1 MGEAGQLFLRSAQRW
16 QPGFTGHGQ
25 EPAIAAICAQVE
37 GMPLAVELAA
47 SWVRVMSCAEI
58 ARQIG
63 QDIDIFTT
71 TLRNLPE
78 RHRSLR
84 SLFDQS
90 WRLLSPIEQD
100 CVAARERLSRR
111 LDSWKKASR

>member
-1 MGEAGQLFLRSAQRW
+1 
-16 QPGFTGHGQ
+16 
-25 EPAIAAICAQVE
+25 
-37 GMPLAVELAA
+37 MPLAVELAA

-58 ARQIG
+58 ARQMG

-84 SLFDQS
+84 GLFDQS
-90 WRLLSPIEQD
+90 WRLLSPIEQGRA
-100 CVAARERLSRR
+100 AARKRFSGR
-111 LDSWKKASR
+111 LDS